1 MTAAEILSELEA
13 RQVELAVVG
22 DRLRFRP
29 ATAVPDELLIELREH
44 KAELIE
50 LVSLRGWPDDSRDC
64 VQRFGRPEARLY
76 PFLGKHVATSVGGG
90 VLHQVFAERV
100 AVALFS
106 DLRRLVYLL
115 PSEVRPPELAEPVE
129 GLFEAIH

>member
-13 RQVELAVVG
+13 RRVELAVAG

-29 ATAVPDELLIELREH
+29 ATAVPDDLLMELREH
-44 KAELIE
+44 KVEVIE
-50 LVSLRGWPDDSRDC
+50 LVSLRGWPEASRDY
-64 VQRFGRPEARLY
+64 VRRFGRPEARLY
-76 PFLGKHVATSVGGG
+76 PFLGKRVATSAGGG

-100 AVALFS
+100 AVELDS
-106 DLRRLVYLL
+106 DPRRLTYLL
-115 PSEVRPPELAEPVE
+115 PSEVQPVELAGPVE